1 MAKNVS
7 MRLDEMQ
14 PVQRIGNAAGFL
26 ANWSG
31 GVQAV
36 QADEHRWRILPVL
49 TGGRACVNG
58 FYSKA
63 AMREFLLERGLQ
75 FVAFESMSWTN
86 GAYTSFWSPQ
96 IRGQSNFFRGSADL
110 WHSAS
115 SNIGQLRG
123 QPQLAAL
130 TNPTREEVAAI
141 LDARTE
147 PERLAQSIGLSLRNM
162 DTSVRGIFEFY
173 HEELINLLA
182 HGQTDGTSSA
192 SMRDQVL
199 FAHIHAFFLHLGSA
213 RDYLAALVA
222 FRLGHDPHD
231 VDSLTKLLKVAGA
244 ADVTGEP
251 LLALLSS
258 RGYIAPRQNDP
269 SKLQQHGWLWQATDQ
284 RNELTHRRTYGAR
297 FVEGMGHLT
306 ALDVDDGLYR
316 YVRPLAGSYPADDVL
331 DAILEHYANVNE
343 LFFAAAGAA
352 EYDTSIRKLTDDD
365 IVSVEDQT

>member
-1 MAKNVS
+1 MTKKVS
-7 MRLDEMQ
+7 LRLDEMQ

-31 GVQAV
+31 GVQAI
-36 QADEHRWRILPVL
+36 QADEHQWRILPVL
-49 TGGRACVNG
+49 AGGRPCVNG

-63 AMREFLLERGLQ
+63 AMRQFLLERGLQ
-75 FVAFESMSWTN
+75 FVAFESMSWAN

-96 IRGQSNFFRGSADL
+96 IPGQTNFLRGPAEL
-110 WHSAS
+110 WHSMS
-115 SNIGQLRG
+115 SNIGQVRG

-173 HEELINLLA
+173 HEELTNLLA

-213 RDYLAALVA
+213 RDYLAALIA
-222 FRLGHDPHD
+222 FRLGYNPHD
-231 VDSLTKLLKVAGA
+231 ADSLTNLLKVIGTT
-244 ADVTGEP
+244 DVAGEP

-258 RGYIAPRQNDP
+258 RGYIAQRQNNP
-269 SKLQQHGWLWQATDQ
+269 SKLQQAGWLWQATDQ
-284 RNELTHRRTYGAR
+284 RNELTHRRTYGDL
-297 FVEGMGHLT
+297 FIESMGHLNT
-306 ALDVDDGLYR
+306 LDADDGLFR
-316 YVRPLAGSYPADDVL
+316 YVRPLGGSYPAGDVF
-331 DAILEHYANVNE
+331 DAILDHYANTNE
-343 LFFAAAGAA
+343 LFFAAAGATG
-352 EYDTSIRKLTDDD
+352 YDASIQTLTSAD
-365 IVSVEDQT
+365 IVSVEQQS

>member
-1 MAKNVS
+1 MKKIPLQ
-7 MRLDEMQ
+7 LDEMQ

-31 GVQAV
+31 GVQAI
-36 QADEHRWRILPVL
+36 QADEHRWRILPIL
-49 TGGRACVNG
+49 TGGRPCVNG
-58 FYSKA
+58 SYSKA
-63 AMREFLLERGLQ
+63 AMRQFLLERGLQ

-86 GAYTSFWSPQ
+86 GAYTSLWSPQ
-96 IRGQSNFFRGSADL
+96 IPGQTNFFRGPADL
-110 WHSAS
+110 WHSMS
-115 SNIGQLRG
+115 SNIGQVRG

-147 PERLAQSIGLSLRNM
+147 PERLAQSVGLSLRNM

-173 HEELINLLA
+173 HEELTNLLA

-213 RDYLAALVA
+213 RDYLAALIA

-231 VDSLTKLLKVAGA
+231 ADSLTNLLKVIGAG
-244 ADVTGEP
+244 DVAGEP

-258 RGYIAPRQNDP
+258 RGYIAPRQNNP
-269 SKLQQHGWLWQATDQ
+269 LKLHQAGWLWHATDQ
-284 RNELTHRRTYGAR
+284 RNELTHRRTYGDL
-297 FVEGMGHLT
+297 FIEGMGHLST
-306 ALDVDDGLYR
+306 LDADDGLYR
-316 YVRPLAGSYPADDVL
+316 YVRPLGGSYPADDVF
-331 DAILEHYANVNE
+331 DAILKHYGNANE
-343 LFFAAAGAA
+343 LFFAAVGAA
-352 EYDTSIRKLTDDD
+352 GYDASIRILTDADL
-365 IVSVEDQT
+365 VSIEEQS